1 MTPDHALELRGVRKS
16 YRNFTL
22 RDVSFTLPRGVIGG
36 LIGPNGSGKTTII
49 KLIMNLVRREAG
61 EIRVF
66 GLDNRKAELAVKSR
80 IGFVYDVPGF
90 WDDQSLDSQRR
101 ALGAFYPSWSDETFH
116 RLAAE
121 FGLPLDKKYKALSH
135 GAKTKFALAMALS
148 HGADLLIMDE
158 PTAGLDPI
166 FRRDLLRRMSALLQ
180 EEGKSILFSTHITTD
195 LERVADIITFIRGGE
210 IVFSLTRDEL
220 LDGWAVVRG
229 DGGVVRELDPHL
241 VKGLTRRPYGV
252 EVLVSDGDA
261 ARRAVGS
268 RAVVDKV
275 TLDDVMVL
283 MSGEAQRAA

>member
-1 MTPDHALELRGVRKS
+1 MTPEYALELRGVRKT
-16 YRNFTL
+16 YRGFAL
-22 RDVSFTLPRGVIGG
+22 KDVSFTLPRGHIGG

-49 KLIMNLVRREAG
+49 KLIMNLIRREAG

-66 GLDNRKAELAVKSR
+66 GLDNRKAEIEVKSR

-101 ALGAFYPSWSDETFH
+101 ALGTFYPRWSDDTFH
-116 RLAAE
+116 RLAVE

-158 PTAGLDPI
+158 PTAGLDPV
-166 FRRDLLRRMSALLQ
+166 FRRELLKRLSALLQ
-180 EEGKSILFSTHITTD
+180 DEGKSVLFSTHITSD
-195 LERVADIITFIRGGE
+195 LERVADVITFIRSGE

-229 DGGVVRELDPHL
+229 DDQVIRELDPRVL
-241 VKGLTRRPYGV
+241 KGLRHRAFGV
-252 EVLVSDGDA
+252 EALVSDA
-261 ARRAVGS
+261 EAVRRVVGS
-268 RAVVDKV
+268 RAVVDRV
-275 TLDDVMVL
+275 TLDEVMVL
-283 MSGEAQRAA
+283 MAGENAHAA